1 MSRRREAVGPAWGLA
16 LGPKF
21 FLLALIAA
29 GLMITDHRQQ
39 HLAAIRDALSVVL
52 FPLQAVV
59 NLPFATWH
67 WAGDAT
73 ATRQALMDELNQLRD
88 DRLDLQVQLQRLAA
102 LEAENARLRA
112 MMGASRQAADRVLVA
127 EILAVDLDPFRH
139 RFTVNKGTRHGV
151 HVGQALLDANG
162 VLGQVVRVQPLTA
175 EAIMISDAD
184 HALPVIV
191 NRNGLRTIAMGTGD
205 TEHLSLPFLPN
216 SADIDEGDLLVSS
229 GLGGTFPSGY
239 PVATV
244 RRVERRPGEA
254 FAQIS
259 AEPAAGLLRA
269 REVLLVWSSRTGE
282 EEAPAEQTERADPG
296 TLAGA
301 PGSGSSPDG
310 QAP

>member
-16 LGPKF
+16 LGPKL

-39 HLAAIRDALSVVL
+39 HLAAIRDTLSVLL

-67 WAGDAT
+67 WASDAT
-73 ATRQALMDELNQLRD
+73 ASREALMGELNQLRE

-139 RFTVNKGTRHGV
+139 RFTVNKGNRHGV

-205 TEHLSLPFLPN
+205 TERLSLPFLPN
-216 SADIDEGDLLVSS
+216 SADIEEGDLLVSS

-244 RRVERRPGEA
+244 RRIERRPGEA

-269 REVLLVWSSRTGE
+269 REVLLVWTSHIDEDDGPGE
-282 EEAPAEQTERADPG
+282 DPEAAGNEALADASG
-296 TLAGA
+296 AGA
-301 PGSGSSPDG
+301 TPDG